1 MYNDRFRIS
10 LRAKNGNYYSAVQNT
25 NNTWNVTNGVSAAY
39 IKYLPKGWD
48 DTDITW
54 ERNLSYYGI
63 FRSMTQKFQFSED
76 GRAILL
82 SLLADK
88 GVNAYCRMTIDIYN
102 ESTLLYETF
111 YTSQIDLSGAKDSKK
126 TQLMTVATL
135 DSELYEL
142 VKSKAQSE
150 FNIPFWVYSSGSW
163 IVNASA
169 IFLQHTGIKLK
180 WETRYISSATPTN
193 VLQPP
198 LGVIYTWNGGSVS
211 DGRHWI
217 ISMNK
222 YNVAQNNGTT
232 TFIGNDIL
240 EVVLPAYNQPANYNR
255 NFNGAEDIQAYTK
268 NQCLVK
274 NLIDNTVGSV
284 DLLVRVFGSFAG
296 DFYYNNSIGQDQLFQ
311 IVFFEIDENDEPITI
326 GSPGNYQFSPI
337 YAVTL
342 PQGASPHTPSSPDFD
357 VVVPYT
363 LPFRKALIIGVIYDG
378 VTPGIG
384 ANSVTFDGFSSLEAV
399 VFSESNSGTA
409 TPVNAPIF
417 PESTVIG
424 FRPHRLFQEIVDNLD
439 STETDAYGFP
449 IQTGSG
455 YIADSQFL
463 ANPSVDP
470 IANYDLIPFQ
480 CIETSENA
488 LRGVIGFPFLSKSLA
503 SFFQQ
508 WNKINMLGMGIVGD
522 NTIKIEPLSYFLDKD
537 TMILDL
543 GTNVA
548 NFEIMP
554 FTDPMG
560 NMVNGGYQQL
570 QTNKNFAVDAF
581 CQPMKWELPLNKT
594 PKQLDYQVTEVN
606 TDMYY
611 IEKARA
617 QNNSN
622 NSSPSSENGNILIQ
636 ITSGITALPDITNP
650 AGVVVGV
657 SAYGLQQYPT
667 AQSTNPATAPYL
679 KGLYYPE
686 TAYNVGLDP
695 ASNVYR
701 NGGFIRSLCDGQD
714 DFGSV
719 ISFRKMYQ
727 QQYNDPTT
735 PALERAGMSKR
746 INTGTVIDQVK
757 DIPLTTFTKLFR
769 PYIFQVTSEYPVNM
783 YSVINANPYGYV
795 SFKWKGDD
803 FTYTEYKGFLL
814 EVTQSAANNKATVFK
829 LLAHPNTTDDS
840 LRKN

>member
-150 FNIPFWVYSSGSW
+150 FNIPFWVYDEVGLDW
-163 IVNASA
+163 EAAPNTIWVH
-169 IFLQHTGIKLK
+169 HTGIKAIWRVNLQGG
-180 WETRYISSATPTN
+180 ESATTPISYIVN
-193 VLQPP
+193 
-198 LGVIYTWNGGSVS
+198 GFNGGRTGVLPA
-211 DGRHWI
+211 DNGVHTLP
-217 ISMNK
+217 
-222 YNVAQNNGTT
+222 ALQNYVIVQANGTT

-240 EVVLPAYNQPANYNR
+240 ETVIKSGVQTPRLNEVSFLDNGNISASGQFPIKPLIPAVQMLFKLDGKLDGSISFTTGGGASFTLRFVIFEINENGEPNRTLGRYDIFSTLFTYNLGSSSPYIPPSSGVFSATSLLSLNPFKAYVL
-255 NFNGAEDIQAYTK
+255 G
-268 NQCLVK
+268 
-274 NLIDNTVGSV
+274 
-284 DLLVRVFGSFAG
+284 
-296 DFYYNNSIGQDQLFQ
+296 
-311 IVFFEIDENDEPITI
+311 IVFDSTTNDQDSTGTCGITI
-326 GSPGNYQFSPI
+326 SDLKLSI
-337 YAVTL
+337 Y
-342 PQGASPHTPSSPDFD
+342 S
-357 VVVPYT
+357 
-363 LPFRKALIIGVIYDG
+363 
-378 VTPGIG
+378 
-384 ANSVTFDGFSSLEAV
+384 N
-399 VFSESNSGTA
+399 SNSGTS
-409 TPVNAPIF
+409 TPVSAPKLPPSTF
-417 PESTVIG
+417 PA
-424 FRPHRLFQEIVDNLD
+424 FRPKDLGQKIIDVID
-439 STETDAYGFP
+439 STETNGYGFP
-449 IQTGSG
+449 IPLGTGYVFESN
-455 YIADSQFL
+455 FL
-463 ANPSVDP
+463 TNNSVVRSS
-470 IANYDLIPFQ
+470 NFDLIPFRTA
-480 CIETSENA
+480 ETSENA
-488 LRGVIGFPFLSKSLA
+488 VRNISGITYLTKSLA

-508 WNKINMLGMGIVGD
+508 WNKINMLGMGIIGD
-522 NTIKIEPLSYFLDKD
+522 NTIKVEPLSYFLDKD

-554 FTDPMG
+554 FTEPMG
-560 NMVNGGYQQL
+560 NVINAGYDAL
-570 QTNKNFAVDAF
+570 QTNKNFATDSF
-581 CQPMKWELPLNKT
+581 CMPMKWELPLNKT

-622 NSSPSSENGNILIQ
+622 NSSPSSSNGNLLIQ
-636 ITSGITALPDITNP
+636 ITDGTGDVRVVNDPSGNNFTTP
-650 AGVVVGV
+650 A
-657 SAYGLQQYPT
+657 AYSPEIYT
-667 AQSTNPATAPYL
+667 SAQSTNPASPNYIN
-679 KGLYYPE
+679 GLYYPD
-686 TAYNVGLDP
+686 TAINTALDP
-695 ASNVYR
+695 ASNIYR

-727 QQYNDPTT
+727 QQYNNPTA
-735 PALERAGMSKR
+735 PALELPGMSKK
-746 INTGTVIDQVK
+746 INTSTVINQVE

-783 YSVINANPYGYV
+783 YSIINANPYGYV
-795 SFKWKGDD
+795 AFKWKGDD

>member
-180 WETRYISSATPTN
+180 WQSQYISAATPTN
-193 VLQPP
+193 LLTPP
-198 LGVIYTWNGGSVS
+198 SGGVAGWNRGSVS

-217 ISMNK
+217 PAMNK
-222 YNVAQNNGTT
+222 FNVAQNNGTT

-240 EVVLPAYNQPANYNR
+240 EVVLPTYNQPSNYNR
-255 NFNGAEDIQAYTK
+255 NFNGSDDIQAYTK

-274 NLIDNTVGSV
+274 NLIDNTAGSV
-284 DLLVRVFGSFAG
+284 ALYVRVFGEFDGA
-296 DFYYNNSIGQDQLFQ
+296 FVYNNVILQDQYLR
-311 IVFFEIDENDEPITI
+311 IVLFEIDQNDEPVTI
-326 GSPGNYQFSPI
+326 PGPNYQ
-337 YAVTL
+337 YTTLYTQTL
-342 PQGASPHTPSSPDFD
+342 PQTLSPYTPISATFD
-357 VVVPYT
+357 VTVPIT
-363 LPFRKALIIGVIYDG
+363 LPFAKAAIIGVIYDG
-378 VTPGIG
+378 VTIGISTSNKVDF
-384 ANSVTFDGFSSLEAV
+384 AGFKSLEAV

-508 WNKINMLGMGIVGD
+508 WNKINMLGMGIIGD
-522 NTIKIEPLSYFLDKD
+522 NTIKIEPLSYFFDKD

-543 GTNVA
+543 GTNVE

-560 NMVNGGYQQL
+560 NMINGGYQQL

-617 QNNSN
+617 QNDSN

-695 ASNVYR
+695 SSNIYR

-783 YSVINANPYGYV
+783 YSIINANPYGYV

>member
-1 MYNDRFRIS
+1 M
-10 LRAKNGNYYSAVQNT
+10 K
-25 NNTWNVTNGVSAAY
+25 
-39 IKYLPKGWD
+39 
-48 DTDITW
+48 
-54 ERNLSYYGI
+54 
-63 FRSMTQKFQFSED
+63 KF
-76 GRAILL
+76 
-82 SLLADK
+82 
-88 GVNAYCRMTIDIYN
+88 
-102 ESTLLYETF
+102 
-111 YTSQIDLSGAKDSKK
+111 
-126 TQLMTVATL
+126 
-135 DSELYEL
+135 
-142 VKSKAQSE
+142 
-150 FNIPFWVYSSGSW
+150 
-163 IVNASA
+163 
-169 IFLQHTGIKLK
+169 
-180 WETRYISSATPTN
+180 
-193 VLQPP
+193 
-198 LGVIYTWNGGSVS
+198 
-211 DGRHWI
+211 
-217 ISMNK
+217 
-222 YNVAQNNGTT
+222 NVAQNNGTT

-240 EVVLPAYNQPANYNR
+240 EVVLPAYNQPSNYNR
-255 NFNGAEDIQAYTK
+255 NFNGSDDIQAYTK

-274 NLIDNTVGSV
+274 NLIDNTAGSV
-284 DLLVRVFGSFAG
+284 ALYVRVFGEFDGA
-296 DFYYNNSIGQDQLFQ
+296 FVYNNVILQDQYLR
-311 IVFFEIDENDEPITI
+311 IVLFEIDQNDEPVTI
-326 GSPGNYQFSPI
+326 PGPNYQ
-337 YAVTL
+337 YTTLYTQTL
-342 PQGASPHTPSSPDFD
+342 PQTLSPYTPVSATFD
-357 VVVPYT
+357 VTVPIT
-363 LPFRKALIIGVIYDG
+363 LPFAKAAIIGVIYDG
-378 VTPGIG
+378 VTIGISTSNTVNF
-384 ANSVTFDGFSSLEAV
+384 AGFKSLEAV
-399 VFSESNSGTA
+399 VYSESNSGTA
-409 TPVNAPIF
+409 TPINAPIF

-508 WNKINMLGMGIVGD
+508 WNKINMLGMGIIGD
-522 NTIKIEPLSYFLDKD
+522 NTIKIEPLSYFFDKD

-554 FTDPMG
+554 FTEPMG
-560 NMVNGGYQQL
+560 NMINGGYQQL
-570 QTNKNFAVDAF
+570 QTNNNFAVDAF

-622 NSSPSSENGNILIQ
+622 NSSPSSSNGNLLIQ

-695 ASNVYR
+695 SSNIYR

-783 YSVINANPYGYV
+783 YSIINANPYGYV
-795 SFKWKGDD
+795 AFKWKGDD